1 MKSIELSDEQEKEV
15 VNIICDCC
23 KVSKDRYSNF
33 YSLCNYLEKLYQ
45 VKLPD
50 DLKADLEEENP
61 GLMPADQH
69 VGVNELLAL
78 LDDILFSSDPFL
90 RCVGGQNVSERT
102 IRNVT
107 SYLTTAVAHSQF
119 KRAYRPTLKSTI
131 MFGGG
136 WGYVDAEEISLDVL
150 TKDIDTTAGSL
161 RYRDLVRDKI
171 FICPTYKRCE
181 LRRFFPD
188 PDNVKPRWAI
198 YQAKGSLLDLLEDEG
213 KDEELRKYDADMDAI
228 KKSTFPK
235 ADFEEFLG
243 SSEFK
248 SSIMKD
254 YNQPVE
260 LLHFR
265 GWIPIPSPN
274 ANSNE
279 IPEFKDV
286 IATLVNRE
294 VLIQFEESEWHYPA
308 VEHFIPTF
316 MFPED
321 DEMLYPISKLGASAS
336 AMLQKFYLRNRQL
349 MSLARI
355 LNPPYWSDDK
365 ELPQY
370 IEAKSGEVVRVAR
383 GCKLD
388 SLKTADIP
396 KEAYLEGNNITNEI
410 QYIIGSN
417 QFSAGV
423 TPPREQLAT
432 GIMVLKGVTDA
443 MRKFESKIIVDTG
456 LTTIMRRY
464 RDIGRLYADGMPVK
478 MFDTK
483 EVVEIAASD
492 LDSDELDIEVK
503 INDVWNHPIQRQ
515 EMLKLAE
522 IYKDDPF
529 IDPVELRR
537 KHFRLIQFTD
547 VEKLVPDPAEK
558 MLPID
563 KENMMMVQGEIA
575 VPVLPEEDH
584 ELHLQGH
591 AKFKDHPLVAE
602 HSEGH
607 VAMMQQKEKPTKGG
621 QPRIPLAKDE
631 AGLTK
636 QAVQLQPEMRE

>member
-15 VNIICDCC
+15 VNIICDCY
-23 KVSKDRYSNF
+23 KASKEHYSNF
-33 YSLCNYLEKLYQ
+33 YGLCNYLEKLYQ

-50 DLKADLEEENP
+50 GLKADLEEENP

-69 VGVNELLAL
+69 IGVNELLAL

-107 SYLTTAVAHSQF
+107 SYLLTAVAHSQF

-136 WGYVDAEEISLDVL
+136 WGYVDAEEVSLDVL

-161 RYRDLVRDKI
+161 RYRDLVRDKS

-188 PDNVKPRWAI
+188 PDNIKPRWAV
-198 YQAKGSLLDLLEDEG
+198 YQSKASLLDLLEDEG
-213 KDEELRKYDADMDAI
+213 KDEELRKYDADMDKI

-235 ADFEEFLG
+235 QDFEEFIG
-243 SSEFK
+243 SSDFK

-265 GWIPIPSPN
+265 GWIPIPSEG
-274 ANSNE
+274 ANPDE

-286 IATLVNRE
+286 IATLANRE
-294 VLIQFEESEWHYPA
+294 VLIQFEENEWHYPA

-321 DEMLYPISKLGASAS
+321 DEFLYPISKLGASAS
-336 AMLQKFYLRNRQL
+336 ALLQKFYLRNRML

-355 LNPPYWSDDK
+355 LGPPYWSDDK
-365 ELPQY
+365 DLPQY
-370 IEAKSGEVVRVAR
+370 IEPKSGEVIRVAR
-383 GCKLD
+383 GAKVEPLE
-388 SLKTADIP
+388 TAEIP

-410 QYIIGSN
+410 QFIIGAN

-456 LTTIMRRY
+456 LITIMRRY
-464 RDIGRLYADGMPVK
+464 RDIGRLYAEGMPVK

-483 EVVEIAASD
+483 EIVEIAASD

-529 IDPVELRR
+529 VDPIELRR
-537 KHFRLIQFTD
+537 RHFRLIQMSD
-547 VEKLVPDPAEK
+547 VEKLVPDPKEK
-558 MLPID
+558 LAHIE
-563 KENMMMVQGEIA
+563 KENMMMVRDGVF
-575 VPVLPEEDH
+575 VPVLPDEPH
-584 ELHLQGH
+584 ELHIPVHQ
-591 AKFKDHPLVAE
+591 KFKDHPIVAQ
-602 HSEGH
+602 HLEGH
-607 VAMMQQKEKPTKGG
+607 VAMMEQKESPTKEG

-631 AGLTK
+631 LGLTK
-636 QAVQLQPEMRE
+636 QAVQGGG